1 MGAESY
7 LQEAW
12 QLYINLL
19 HWMQQTTILQ
29 VYGVNVTFYGLLI
42 TCIAF
47 KLILALIHAL
57 LPGFLDGD
65 DDDGGE
71 AYERGLISYNPYNRR
86 DN

>member
-1 MGAESY
+1 MGAEWY
-7 LQEAW
+7 LQSAW
-12 QLYINLL
+12 SLYQNLIT
-19 HWMQQTTILQ
+19 WMKSTVILQ
-29 VYGVNVTFYGLLI
+29 VYGVNVTFFGLLL

-57 LPGFLDGD
+57 LPGFIGD

-86 DN
+86 DD

>member
-1 MGAESY
+1 MEWY

-12 QLYINLL
+12 ALYHNLL
-19 HWMQQTTILQ
+19 DWMKATTILQ
-29 VYGVNVTFYGLLI
+29 VYGVNVTFFGLLI

-47 KLILALIHAL
+47 KIIMALIYAL

-71 AYERGLISYNPYNRR
+71 AYERGLISYNHFNRR
-86 DN
+86 DE